1 MKTIGEHPLL
11 DPSHFIDLTPAS
23 YLYWGAHSP
32 ALKRVEE
39 AMVATYR
46 AKSLGEKGRDLF
58 YEEENRTREK
68 IAALTGSRSSE
79 VGLLGDAS
87 TAWSAIANGW
97 TWRPGDNIIIN
108 EYEHP
113 AVFAPFLRL
122 RKYGLEV
129 RVAKKDDD
137 WEMRTTSIERC
148 CDERTIAIAV
158 SHVGYVTGLRNDLLE
173 LGEVANRVGVPLLVD
188 ISHSLGVLDVDL
200 SSAAI
205 TVTASYKWA
214 LGPYGVGAVI
224 WNQNL
229 LPDFEPGTVGWR
241 SLSNIFTEDRFE
253 ELNWNSG
260 GARFQMGAP
269 SFAGIAGLGAGLDT
283 ILGIGITNV
292 EAHSLALVAMAMSGL
307 RSLGLEVITPSDPAR
322 RAGSVAF
329 LHDQGE
335 LFARM
340 LADHGVLV
348 WGGDGR
354 VRASFHVM
362 NSIKDV
368 SRLISAVEQVLAK
381 MPTTKEGSRS
391 AI

>member
-1 MKTIGEHPLL
+1 MKILGDHPLL
-11 DPSHFIDLTPAS
+11 DASYFLGLTSAS

-68 IAALTGSRSSE
+68 IASLTGSRPSD

-97 TWRPGDNIIIN
+97 EWKPGDNIVIN

-122 RKYGLEV
+122 RQHGLEV
-129 RVAKKDDD
+129 RVAERDDD
-137 WEMRTTSIERC
+137 WEMRTASIERC

-158 SHVGYVTGLRNDLLE
+158 SHVGYVTGLRNNLGE
-173 LGEVANRVGVPLLVD
+173 LGELAERVGVPLLVD

-229 LPDFEPGTVGWR
+229 LPDFEPGSVGWR

-253 ELNWNSG
+253 ELNWNFG

-269 SFAGIAGLGAGLDT
+269 AFAGIAGLGAGLDT
-283 ILGIGITNV
+283 ILELGIANI
-292 EAHSLALVAMAMSGL
+292 EAHSLALVGMAMAGL
-307 RSLGLEVITPSDPAR
+307 RNLGLDVITPSDPAR
-322 RAGSVAF
+322 HAGSVAF
-329 LHDQGE
+329 LHSQGE

-362 NSIKDV
+362 NSKKDV
-368 SRLISAVEQVLAK
+368 SRLISGVEQVLAK
-381 MPTTKEGSRS
+381 MPTKGTLS
-391 AI
+391 AT

>member
-1 MKTIGEHPLL
+1 MKNVGDYPLL
-11 DPSHFIDLTPAS
+11 DSGHFLNLTSAA

-32 ALKRVEE
+32 ALKRVED
-39 AMVATYR
+39 AMIGSYR
-46 AKSLGEKGRDLF
+46 AKSLGESGRDFFRL
-58 YEEENRTREK
+58 EENRTREK
-68 IAALTGSRSSE
+68 IATLTGSRRKD

-97 TWRPGDNIIIN
+97 KWKPGDNIVIN

-122 RKYGLEV
+122 RRYGLEV
-129 RVAKKDDD
+129 RVAQRDED
-137 WEMRTTSIERC
+137 WEMPTSSIEKH
-148 CDERTIAIAV
+148 CDDRTIAIAV
-158 SHVGYVTGLRNDLLE
+158 SHVGYVTGLRNNLRE
-173 LGEVANRVGVPLLVD
+173 LGNLANQTGVPLLVD
-188 ISHSLGVLDVDL
+188 ISHSLGVLAVDI
-200 SSAAI
+200 SCAAI
-205 TVTASYKWA
+205 TVSASYKWA

-224 WNQNL
+224 WNERL
-229 LPDFEPGTVGWR
+229 LPDFEPGSVGWR
-241 SLSNIFTEDRFE
+241 SLRNIFTEDRFE

-260 GARFQMGAP
+260 GTRFQMGAP

-283 ILGIGITNV
+283 ILELGIDNV
-292 EAHSLALVAMAMSGL
+292 EAHSLALVGMAMRGL
-307 RSLGLEVITPSDPAR
+307 KDLGLEVITPSHPGR
-322 RAGSVAF
+322 HAGSVAF

-362 NSIKDV
+362 NSKEDV
-368 SRLISAVEQVLAK
+368 SRLIAGVEQVLAK
-381 MPTTKEGSRS
+381 LPTKGPLRASQ
-391 AI
+391 